1 MFTGDTNWLVLPRSL
16 QSNLVSSRC
25 SHWRSPSVP
34 PPAALSVAS
43 AFSGEGASSPLP
55 AAAFLMLEMEGSLK
69 TPLLSTLF
77 TQSPWLPWGWHAHT
91 HLTSLPSHCPRQVNK
106 GVNSQGTR
114 MCHWQQWEATAKA
127 QGTRCQ
133 YVIAVLLQE
142 VGGKGCRE
150 LDNNTIY
157 HRDSFPPPL
166 AQSMITKECT
176 SHKFSQ
182 NRLQFAFKISPFERL
197 LPSPFTSNREGNLEK
212 ACSVWNNFMRIPFQ
226 HFSPFCFFSF
236 CYYWHYYYNYYYLCR
251 AGSLYVALVHLE
263 IAV

>member
-25 SHWRSPSVP
+25 SHWRSPNVP

-43 AFSGEGASSPLP
+43 AFSGEGASSPLS

-77 TQSPWLPWGWHAHT
+77 TRSPWLPWGWHAHT

-150 LDNNTIY
+150 LDDNTIY

-166 AQSMITKECT
+166 AQSMIAKECT
-176 SHKFSQ
+176 STNSV
-182 NRLQFAFKISPFERL
+182 KIDYSLHSKLAHSNDCSHHPSPLIEKVVWRRHTVSEIISWGSPFN
-197 LPSPFTSNREGNLEK
+197 TSVLS
-212 ACSVWNNFMRIPFQ
+212 A
-226 HFSPFCFFSF
+226 SF
-236 CYYWHYYYNYYYLCR
+236 LS
-251 AGSLYVALVHLE
+251 AITGTTIIIIITFVGQGLST
-263 IAV
+263 